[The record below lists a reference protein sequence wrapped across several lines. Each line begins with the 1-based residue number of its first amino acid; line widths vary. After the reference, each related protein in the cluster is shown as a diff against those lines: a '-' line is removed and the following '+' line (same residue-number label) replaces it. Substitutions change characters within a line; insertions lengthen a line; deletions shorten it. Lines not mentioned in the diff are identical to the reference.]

1 MADRH
6 ALRKAVSVFSFL
18 ALATIPTGPAW
29 AGATDKRLDVYW
41 VDVEG
46 GAATLIVTPDGES
59 VLVDAGF
66 PGGRDAGRI
75 HKVASEVA
83 HLSRIDHLVVTH
95 YHLDHFGGVAELAG
109 LMPVLNLYERGIDT
123 APETERNDPR
133 AEAYKKAAVGR
144 RTIVQPGMEIPLR
157 GRKGAEKTRVR
168 FLAASQK
175 FIAPKGA
182 KKNEAICQD
191 LGEREPDPS
200 DNANSVVLVV
210 EHGGFRFFDAGDLT
224 WNLEGRLV
232 CPMDLVG
239 PVDVYQSTHHGVDN
253 SNNPVVIRTLQP
265 TVVVFNN
272 GPRKGGDP
280 ESMAAVRSSPAVK
293 AVYQVHRNVREGT
306 LNTVDSRIANQE
318 ENCQGEF
325 IKMSVDPEGGSYIL
339 SVPSTG
345 YSEAYKT
352 RPR

>member
-1 MADRH
+1 MTDR
-6 ALRKAVSVFSFL
+6 LSIRFSLVLLL
-18 ALATIPTGPAW
+18 AFATIPCRGW

-75 HKVASEVA
+75 HKVATEVA

-95 YHLDHFGGVAELAG
+95 YHLDHFGGVAELAA

-123 APETERNDPR
+123 APETERNDAR
-133 AEAYKKAAVGR
+133 LEAYKKAAVGR

-175 FIAPKGA
+175 FVNAKGS

-224 WNLEGRLV
+224 WNMEGRLV

-253 SNNPVVIRTLQP
+253 SNNPAVIRTLQP

-280 ESMAAVRSSPAVK
+280 ASMAAVRTSPAVK
-293 AVYQVHRNVREGT
+293 AVYQVHRNVREGA
-306 LNTVDSRIANQE
+306 LNTVDARIANRE

-325 IKMSVDPEGGSYIL
+325 IKMSVDPAGGSYVL
-339 SVPSTG
+339 SVPATG